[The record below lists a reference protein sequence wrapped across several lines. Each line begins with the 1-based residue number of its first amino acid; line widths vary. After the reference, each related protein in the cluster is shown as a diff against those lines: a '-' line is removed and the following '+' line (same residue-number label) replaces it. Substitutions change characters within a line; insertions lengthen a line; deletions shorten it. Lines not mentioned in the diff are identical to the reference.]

1 MSMKILKNL
10 LWSLMCLTLVV
21 SCSDDAVD
29 DKGNNPNNPTEEV
42 TKDSKIKLG
51 KTEVSA
57 GVAGGTYSLEYSI
70 VNPHQGIKVEVSAAE
85 PWVYDFKTNTEGVIR
100 FTVEENTGSEPRSC
114 LVTVE
119 YRYADPV
126 IFKVKQGARV
136 DKGFSLENVT
146 SGYFDF
152 TIDIIP
158 EDKTTPYIV
167 MCAGPEY
174 IVASDFKTGEDFYND
189 DLAYFAWLGQ
199 FYGKNAAGV
208 MQDRAKVGDA
218 RGVTIGESAPG
229 VTYTVYCYYIDQT
242 TGALLSDVCLMPVTT
257 AAPEQ
262 KDVKFTM
269 NYELVDG
276 CMASVDVTPIGYEGD
291 YYFDVLPKKIVDE
304 YLYDLVDLQGNRY
317 LQTNEEVITYWWA
330 DAIGDL
336 VAQDNSVVS
345 ILAEYTCV
353 GNNPDGTPKSHYDF
367 ELLAEVDYY
376 LFAYTME
383 ENALCSSVPQIVP
396 FKTGTPQPS
405 DNVITPEVGKVTART
420 AKFTFTTTN
429 DDYYVAGWEKAS
441 DWSKYGKN
449 NPEIMEYLLHNMDY
463 ALLSGNEE
471 ASALKLEPETEYVL
485 YAFGSRGGTATTDLY
500 TVRFTTKSGGE
511 GSVNISFKDMGY
523 FDCSDVAK
531 FSGYEYMAGEYYS
544 GSAVYPLE
552 VVITDAEGQPTEDHG
567 EWFQVIYDWTGRTD
581 VYTDQQYID
590 NLVWSIDQYGGMTAS
605 HSMTFLYFGG
615 EFELA
620 AVVLD
625 MDGQFSKLYRKWV
638 SVSYDGVNDN
648 PQAYVNWWN
657 EYQASLPPIPG
668 GDEEGDDEII
678 EDEVIEDEII
688 ETQSLVIG
696 KDDNKLFSKKDFTKK
711 TSKMSTTNIEASKA
725 TPAAD
730 AIVARTK

>member
-29 DKGNNPNNPTEEV
+29 DKGNNPNNPTEV
-42 TKDSKIKLG
+42 TKDSKIKLA
-51 KTEVSA
+51 KTEVAA
-57 GVAGGTYSLEYSI
+57 GVAGGTYSLEYSL
-70 VNPHQGIKVEVSAAE
+70 VNPHQGTKIEATAAE
-85 PWVYDFKTNTEGVIR
+85 SWVKDFKTNTDGVIR
-100 FTVEENTGSEPRSC
+100 FTVEPNDGAEARSC

-119 YRYADPV
+119 YRFADPV

-136 DKGFSLENVT
+136 EKGFSLENVQAN
-146 SGYFDF
+146 YFDF

-174 IVASDFKTGEDFYND
+174 IIASDFKTGEDFYND

-199 FYGKNAAGV
+199 FYGKNAAAV
-208 MQDRAKVGDA
+208 MQDRAKVGDT
-218 RGVTIGESAPG
+218 RGVKIGEGCPG
-229 VTYTVYCYYIDQT
+229 VTYTVYCYYIDYT
-242 TGALLSDVCLMPVTT
+242 TGALVSEVCMMPVTT
-257 AAPEQ
+257 AAPMQAE
-262 KDVKFTM
+262 VEFTM
-269 NYELVDG
+269 DLELVDG

-291 YYFDVLPKKIVDE
+291 YYFDVLPKVLVDS

-317 LQTNEEVITYWWA
+317 LQTNEEVISYWWA
-330 DAIGDL
+330 NAVGDL

-345 ILAEYTCV
+345 ILADYTCV

-405 DNVITPEVGKVTART
+405 DNEITPEVGKVTART

-441 DWSKYGKN
+441 DWTKYGKN
-449 NPEIMEYLLHNMDY
+449 NAEVMEYLLHNMEY
-463 ALLSGNEE
+463 ALLSGDEE
-471 ASALKLEPETEYVL
+471 ASALNLESETEYVL
-485 YAFGSRGGTATTDLY
+485 YAFGSRGGIATTDLY
-500 TVRFTTKSGGE
+500 TVRFTTKAGGE
-511 GSVNISFKDMGY
+511 GSVNIAFKEMGY
-523 FDCSDVAK
+523 FDAADIAL
-531 FSGYEYMAGEYYS
+531 FDGYEYMAGEFYS
-544 GSAVYPLE
+544 GSVVYPLE
-552 VVITDAEGQPTEDHG
+552 VVFTDAQGNPTEEHG
-567 EWFQVIYDWTGRTD
+567 DWFSD
-581 VYTDQQYID
+581 VYIWTNRWHEVHTDKDLQDHYVWAID
-590 NLVWSIDQYGGMTAS
+590 TYGSLTAT
-605 HSMTFLYFGG
+605 HSYVVLKVG
-615 EFELA
+615 EEYELS

-625 MDGQFSKLYRKWV
+625 LDGQFSKLYRKTIIPTYDECGDPEVYV
-638 SVSYDGVNDN
+638 S
-648 PQAYVNWWN
+648 WWN

-668 GDEEGDDEII
+668 GDEDENGDEII
-678 EDEVIEDEII
+678 EDEVIE
-688 ETQSLVIG
+688 TQSLVIG
-696 KDDNKLFSKKDFTKK
+696 ENTNKLFTKK
-711 TSKMSTTNIEASKA
+711 FKANKMSTTTLEASNA
-725 TPAAD
+725 TPEVD

>member
-21 SCSDDAVD
+21 SCSEDAVD
-29 DKGNNPNNPTEEV
+29 DGGNTPDTPAV
-42 TKDSKIKLG
+42 TKDSKIKLA

-57 GVAGGTYSLEYSI
+57 GVSGGTYSLEYSI
-70 VNPHQGIKVEVSAAE
+70 VNPHQGTKIEATAAE
-85 PWVYDFKTNTEGVIR
+85 SWVKDFKTNTDGVLR
-100 FTVEENTGSEPRSC
+100 FTVEPNEGAEARSC

-119 YRYADPV
+119 YRFADPV

-136 DKGFSLENVT
+136 EKGFTLENVQAN
-146 SGYFDF
+146 YFDF

-174 IVASDFKTGEDFYND
+174 IIASDFKTGEDFYND
-189 DLAYFAWLGQ
+189 DVAYFAWLGQ
-199 FYGKNAAGV
+199 FYGKNAAAV

-218 RGVTIGESAPG
+218 RGIKIGESSPG
-229 VTYTVYCYYIDQT
+229 VTYTVYCYYIDYT
-242 TGALLSDVCLMPVTT
+242 TGALVSEVCMMPVTT
-257 AAPEQ
+257 AAPKQAE
-262 KDVKFTM
+262 VEFTM
-269 NYELVDG
+269 DLELVDG
-276 CMASVDVTPIGYEGD
+276 CMASVDVTPVGYEGD
-291 YYFDVLPKKIVDE
+291 YYFDVLPKVLVDS

-317 LQTNEEVITYWWA
+317 LNSNEEVITYWWA
-330 DAIGDL
+330 NAVGDL
-336 VAQDNSVVS
+336 VAQDNSVAS

-376 LFAYTME
+376 LFAYAME
-383 ENALCSSVPQIVP
+383 ENALCSSVPQIVS

-405 DNVITPEVGKVTART
+405 NNVITPEVGKVTART

-441 DWSKYGKN
+441 DWSKYGN
-449 NPEIMEYLLHNMDY
+449 SDAQIQEYLLHNMDY
-463 ALLSGNEE
+463 ALLSGDEE
-471 ASALKLEPETEYVL
+471 ASALNLESETEYVL

-523 FDCSDVAK
+523 FDAADIGT
-531 FSGYEYMAGEYYS
+531 FEGYEYMAGEYYS
-544 GSAVYPLE
+544 GSAIYPLE
-552 VVITDAEGQPTEDHG
+552 VVLTDAEGQPTEDHG

-581 VYTDQQYID
+581 VYTDKQYID
-590 NLVWSIDQYGGMTAS
+590 NLVWSIDTYGGMVGS
-605 HSMTFLYFGG
+605 HSYTVLPFGG
-615 EFELA
+615 EYELA

-625 MDGQFSKLYRKWV
+625 LDGQFSKLYRKWITV
-638 SVSYDGVNDN
+638 TYDGVNAD
-648 PQAYVNWWN
+648 ASVYVNWWN

-668 GDEEGDDEII
+668 GDEESGDGDEII
-678 EDEVIEDEII
+678 EDEVIE
-688 ETQSLVIG
+688 TQSLVIG
-696 KDDNKLFSKKDFTKK
+696 ENTNKLFSKKDFTKK

-725 TPAAD
+725 TPEAD